1 MVKKKEE
8 KQTAKL
14 PNYTTVCAAL
24 SSRGSYCTV
33 ESVKVGAG
41 SSWPG
46 ANCLILHKPITVL

>member
-1 MVKKKEE
+1 MVKKEK

-14 PNYTTVCAAL
+14 LNYSTVCSAL

-41 SSWPG
+41 SSWLR
-46 ANCLILHKPITVL
+46 ASCLILHKPITVL